1 MLANEHFITWL
12 SSTKEP
18 STLRFI
24 VLFFSIILGAEP
36 STPSHGYYL
45 ILWSEDKAISVDTD
59 IYIDGKNAT
68 KIDENNSDEQY
79 SEEQG
84 YRFFKIYE
92 SIHPKNL
99 GKRPKETMDWSD
111 LNGNKCSIDIKI
123 EISSSNKTIME
134 SPMLAFIGSKEGFMI
149 GCNKGKK
156 IFDFPQSIT

>member
-24 VLFFSIILGAEP
+24 VFFSIILGAEP
-36 STPSHGYYL
+36 SIPSHGYYL

-84 YRFFKIYE
+84 FKFFKIYE
-92 SIHPKNL
+92 SIDPKNL
-99 GKRPKETMDWSD
+99 EKSTKGAMDWSE
-111 LNGNKCSIDIKI
+111 LNGNSCSIDIEI
-123 EISSSNKTIME
+123 EIYASNKKLME
-134 SPMLAFIGSKEGFMI
+134 SPMLAFHASKEGFVI
-149 GCNKGKK
+149 GCKGKK
-156 IFDFPQSIT
+156 SNN

>member
-1 MLANEHFITWL
+1 MIWRSSLGLKLPILAWCFTA
-12 SSTKEP
+12 
-18 STLRFI
+18 
-24 VLFFSIILGAEP
+24 FFSIILGAEP
-36 STPSHGYYL
+36 DNPSHGYYL
-45 ILWSEDKAISVDTD
+45 ILWTEDKEISVDTD

-79 SEEQG
+79 SEKQG

-99 GKRPKETMDWSD
+99 GKRPKETMDWSE
-111 LNGNKCSIDIKI
+111 LNGNKCSIEIKI

-156 IFDFPQSIT
+156 MLFDFPEGVTW

>member
-1 MLANEHFITWL
+1 M
-12 SSTKEP
+12 
-18 STLRFI
+18 
-24 VLFFSIILGAEP
+24 
-36 STPSHGYYL
+36 

-134 SPMLAFIGSKEGFMI
+134 SPMLAFHDSKEGFKI
-149 GCNKGKK
+149 GCKGKK
-156 IFDFPQSIT
+156 SIN

>member
-1 MLANEHFITWL
+1 M
-12 SSTKEP
+12 
-18 STLRFI
+18 RFI
-24 VLFFSIILGAEP
+24 AFFSIILGAEP
-36 STPSHGYYL
+36 SNPSHGYYL

-92 SIHPKNL
+92 SIRPKNL

-134 SPMLAFIGSKEGFMI
+134 SPMLAFHDSNEGFMI
-149 GCNKGKK
+149 CCKGEKSTYQLKLFRNRFNLLFCNANV
-156 IFDFPQSIT
+156 S